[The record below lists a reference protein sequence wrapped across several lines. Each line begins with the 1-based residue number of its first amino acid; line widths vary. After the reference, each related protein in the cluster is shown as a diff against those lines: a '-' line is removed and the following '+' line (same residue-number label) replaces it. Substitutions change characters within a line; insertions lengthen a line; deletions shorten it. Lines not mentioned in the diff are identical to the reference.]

1 MLRALGLDAVCEQVY
16 QELLAEPTLDA
27 TLLAERLGL
36 SQDQV
41 GASLD
46 TLADLAL
53 LRMSR
58 EAPQQRRPVSPE
70 RARALLLRRQ
80 EEELRARQAVLE
92 ANRLA
97 VATAAEQAV
106 REQRRIPTGGER
118 LEGLDEIQSRLESLV
133 QSATS
138 EICSIVPTQMAP
150 EALEASRP
158 LDEDLLAR
166 GITLKTLC
174 HESTRTNPRSLAYAR
189 SMAAVGAQLRT
200 APALPHRLLLVDRTS
215 ALVPIDPASAAPSA
229 VLVTTTGIVAALAEL
244 FDRVWTD
251 AAPLDRAPAPEDA
264 TGITAAERELLKIL
278 STGLTDEAA
287 AKRLGV
293 SVRTVKRRM
302 EELMRRLEA
311 GSRFEAGYKAGQ
323 HGWL

>member
-1 MLRALGLDAVCEQVY
+1 MLRALGLDPVCEQVY
-16 QELLAEPTLDA
+16 RELLAEPTLDA

-46 TLADLAL
+46 MLADLAL

-58 EAPQQRRPVSPE
+58 EEPRQRRPVSPE

-80 EEELRARQAVLE
+80 EEELRARQAALE
-92 ANRLA
+92 ANRIA
-97 VATAAEQAV
+97 VATAAEQAT
-106 REQRRIPTGGER
+106 RERLRIPTGTEQ
-118 LEGLDEIQSRLESLV
+118 LDGLDEIQSRLESLF
-133 QSATS
+133 QSATT
-138 EICSIVPTQMAP
+138 EICSIVPALMTP
-150 EALEASRP
+150 EALEASRA

-166 GITLKTLC
+166 GIALRTLC
-174 HESTRTNPRSLAYAR
+174 HEGARTNPRSLAYAR

-200 APALPHRLLLVDRTS
+200 APALPHRLLLVDRAA
-215 ALVPIDPASAAPSA
+215 ALVPLDPSAPAACA
-229 VLVTTTGIVAALAEL
+229 VLVTVPGVVAALAEL
-244 FDRVWTD
+244 FDRIWED
-251 AAPLDRAPAPEDA
+251 ATPLDRAPDRV
-264 TGITAAERELLKIL
+264 TGITPAERTLLQIL

-311 GSRFEAGYKAGQ
+311 GSRFEAGFRAGRQ
-323 HGWL
+323 GWL

>member
-1 MLRALGLDAVCEQVY
+1 MLRALGLDAVSEQVY

-70 RARALLLRRQ
+70 RARALLLRHE
-80 EEELRARQAVLE
+80 EEELRARHTALE
-92 ANRLA
+92 ANRTA
-97 VATAAEQAV
+97 VATAAERAT
-106 REQRRIPTGGER
+106 RERQRIPSGTEQ
-118 LEGLDEIQSRLESLV
+118 LDGLDEIQSRLESLL
-133 QSATS
+133 QSATT
-138 EICSIVPTQMAP
+138 EICSIVPTLMPP
-150 EALEASRP
+150 EALEAARP
-158 LDEDLLAR
+158 LDEDLLGR
-166 GITLKTLC
+166 GVTQRTLC
-174 HESTRTNPRSLAYAR
+174 HEGVRTNPRALAYGR

-200 APALPHRLLLVDRTS
+200 APALPHRLLMVDRAI
-215 ALVPIDPASAAPSA
+215 ALVPLDPASTAPSA
-229 VLVTTTGIVAALAEL
+229 VLVTSPGIVAALAEL
-244 FDRVWTD
+244 FDRIWAD
-251 AAPLDRAPAPEDA
+251 AAPLDQTPAPDCA
-264 TGITAAERELLKIL
+264 TGITAAERELLRIL
-278 STGLTDEAA
+278 STGLTDEVA

-311 GSRFEAGYKAGQ
+311 GSRFEAGFKACQ

>member
-1 MLRALGLDAVCEQVY
+1 MLRALGLDAVSEQVY

-41 GASLD
+41 NASLD

-80 EEELRARQAVLE
+80 EEELQARHAALE

-97 VATAAEQAV
+97 VATAAEQAT
-106 REQRRIPTGGER
+106 RERQRIPTATEQ
-118 LEGLDEIQSRLESLV
+118 LDGLDEIQSRLESLV
-133 QSATS
+133 QSATT
-138 EICSIVPTQMAP
+138 ELCSIVPTLMTP
-150 EALEASRP
+150 EALEASRT
-158 LDEDLLAR
+158 LDEELLAR

-174 HESTRTNPRSLAYAR
+174 HEGVRTNPRSLAYGR
-189 SMAAVGAQLRT
+189 SMTAAGARLRT
-200 APALPHRLLLVDRTS
+200 APALPHRLLLVDRAT
-215 ALVPIDPASAAPSA
+215 ALVPLDPAAPAPSA
-229 VLVTTTGIVAALAEL
+229 VLVTTPGIVAALAEL
-244 FDRVWTD
+244 FDRIWAD
-251 AAPLDRAPAPEDA
+251 ATPLDQTPAPDHA
-264 TGITAAERELLKIL
+264 TGITPAERELLTIL
-278 STGLTDEAA
+278 STGLTDEVA

-311 GSRFEAGYKAGQ
+311 GSRFEAGFKACQ